1 MSALSNMNANSN
13 QTANQLLYSRRDAA
27 RLLGGISDRTI
38 DNYIRSGH
46 LKPTR
51 IVNRVF
57 IHQDELTRI
66 AKQGAGQ

>member
-1 MSALSNMNANSN
+1 MSISNMNANSN

-27 RLLGGISDRTI
+27 KILGGVSDTTI
-38 DNYIRSGH
+38 DSWIRSGH

-51 IVNRVF
+51 VVGRVF
-57 IHQDELTRI
+57 IHQEELARI